1 MSKDQK
7 EKKIEKKVEDLSEE
21 SIKHKSQ
28 EDILVSQ
35 LCEGMETFEQNKTKV
50 FLSALTAGLEIGFS
64 YLLIAILYTF
74 LEGKFSKEAIFF
86 IVAFA
91 YPVGFII
98 VVLGKSVLFT
108 EQTSLLALPV
118 FHKKRKISEL
128 MQLWGIVIL
137 GNLVGGAIMAV
148 IIVLVGNGMGII
160 SYESVSAI
168 ALHVTK
174 ASTLVIFGSAILA
187 GWLMALLSW
196 LVTSASDTIGRI
208 VVIYM
213 ITAVVGFAGFHH
225 SIVGNIEVLAGL
237 LFTDAISFGT
247 YASFQTMALIGNAIG
262 GVFFVALLRYRAF
275 QANF

>member
-1 MSKDQK
+1 M
-7 EKKIEKKVEDLSEE
+7 EAFEENKI
-21 SIKHKSQ
+21 
-28 EDILVSQ
+28 
-35 LCEGMETFEQNKTKV
+35 KV
-50 FLSALTAGLEIGFS
+50 FISALTAGMEIGFS

-74 LEGKFSKEAIFF
+74 LEGKFSKETIFF

-118 FHKKRKISEL
+118 LHKKRKISEL
-128 MQLWGIVIL
+128 LLLWGIVIV
-137 GNLVGGAIMAV
+137 GNLIGGAIMTV
-148 IIVLVGNGMGII
+148 IIVSVGNGMGII
-160 SYESVSAI
+160 GYDSVSAI

-196 LVTSASDTIGRI
+196 LVTSASETIGRI

-237 LFTDAISFGT
+237 IFTDAISFGT
-247 YASFQTMALIGNAIG
+247 YATFQTTALVGNAFG